1 MKFFDLSGVED
12 LLPEPPQMNARTQSS
27 SSVSLLPRG
36 VRRALDAMRANVGH
50 DWRVTELAGVAGVSG
65 RTLQRQF
72 RVFLGKAPRT
82 ALRDIRFE
90 SARRELLQGLPD
102 ARVMNIAL
110 RNGFPHCG
118 RFCVEYRR
126 RYGET
131 PSQTLRRQAIFADAL
146 ASMPSFLVTS
156 RDRPTVALGWI
167 DVSPENSEFAR
178 SIADE
183 LATAL
188 TRAGVSVTSQAGS
201 ARYHLTGVIKGSG
214 PQSRLT
220 FRLIDA
226 ETGRHLSAHRC
237 DGALGDNTAL
247 DEHLATRIVAGLQPC
262 LRLAE
267 IDRAGRKP
275 EVDLSPNDL
284 ALRAMPCV
292 LSLNAD
298 GNAHALD
305 LLERAMERDP
315 GHALAT
321 ALAAWAY
328 GQRIVYHFSST
339 PHQDRARS
347 AELARK
353 AQNLSG
359 DATVL
364 AILGNAFTFLHDLD
378 TADLVIRKAL
388 SIDGGSAW
396 AWSRSGWIDVYSGD
410 AESAIE
416 RFKIAL
422 DLAPSDCLAFNS
434 MVGIGCAHFESGR
447 YREAA
452 DWQQRAL
459 TQHPSATWIHRTMCP
474 AYVLSG
480 AGSEARRSVTALR
493 EDYPEL
499 TITDVQQGLPPLPR
513 SYCDRVFNALHSV
526 GLPL

>member
-1 MKFFDLSGVED
+1 
-12 LLPEPPQMNARTQSS
+12 MNASPNRSS
-27 SSVSLLPRG
+27 NIRLLPRG
-36 VRRALDAMRANVGH
+36 VRRALDAMRANVGR
-50 DWRVTELAGVAGVSG
+50 DWSVTELAGVAGVSG

-72 RVFLGKAPRT
+72 RVFLGKAPRA

-90 SARRELLQGLPD
+90 SARRELLQGLPN
-102 ARVMNIAL
+102 AKVMNIAI
-110 RNGFPHCG
+110 RSGFPHCG
-118 RFCVEYRR
+118 RFSVEYGR

-131 PSQTLRRQAIFADAL
+131 PSQTLRRQAVFVDAL
-146 ASMPSFLVTS
+146 TSMPSFIAPN
-156 RDRPTVALGWI
+156 RDRPTIVLGPI
-167 DVSPENSEFAR
+167 DASPENSDIAGG
-178 SIADE
+178 IADE

-188 TRAGVSVTSQAGS
+188 TRAGAAVTRQPGSV
-201 ARYHLTGVIKGSG
+201 RYQLTGTIRESEG
-214 PQSRLT
+214 QTRLT

-237 DGALGDNTAL
+237 DGAFGKDTVP
-247 DEHLATRIVAGLQPC
+247 DEHLATRIVAALQPC

-267 IDRAGRKP
+267 IDRASRQP
-275 EVDLSPNDL
+275 DTDLGPHDL
-284 ALRAMPCV
+284 ALRAMPYV

-305 LLERAMERDP
+305 LLERAIARDP
-315 GHALAT
+315 SHALAT

-328 GQRIVYHFSST
+328 GQRIVYHFST
-339 PHQDRARS
+339 APNEDRARS

-353 AQNLSG
+353 AQNLAG

-364 AILGNAFTFLHDLD
+364 AILGNALTFLHDLD
-378 TADLVIRKAL
+378 AADLMVRKAL

-396 AWSRSGWIDVYSGD
+396 AWSRSGWIDVYNGD
-410 AESAIE
+410 AGSAIE

-422 DLAPSDCLAFNS
+422 DLAPNDSLAFNS
-434 MVGIGCAHFESGR
+434 MVGIGCAHFGGGR

-459 TQHPSATWIHRTMCP
+459 AQHPSATWIHRTMCP
-474 AYVLSG
+474 AYVLVG
-480 AGSEARRSVTALR
+480 AETEARRSVTALR

-499 TITDVQQGLPPLPR
+499 TISGVQRGLPPLPQA
-513 SYCDRVFNALHSV
+513 YCDQVFNALHSV